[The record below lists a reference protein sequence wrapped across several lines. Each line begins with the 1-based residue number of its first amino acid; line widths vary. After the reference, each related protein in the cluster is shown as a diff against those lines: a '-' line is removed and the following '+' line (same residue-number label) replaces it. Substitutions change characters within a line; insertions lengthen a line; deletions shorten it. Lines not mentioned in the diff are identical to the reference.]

1 MNNQILIVLS
11 ISMLLASCDR
21 QAVDQE
27 EKQVSKPELVQYV
40 KLEKV
45 SEASSSQAI
54 DVLGVV
60 TSKTQSTPAFKTGG
74 VIEKTYVEEGDR
86 VKKGQLLATLIM
98 TEIDA
103 GVAQAEEGFAKANRD
118 LDRAKSLYADSVA
131 TLEQVQNAET
141 GVTIASKNLDIARF
155 NQKHSEVRAP
165 ISGRVVKQLLHQG
178 EVAGPGLP
186 VYAILGVS
194 KTDWKVTAN
203 LVDRDWAKI
212 KTGDPVSLV
221 LDAYPGEKFK
231 GKVSDKAV
239 IATDASGSLE
249 VEFSFVTPPP
259 ALAAGMVCRVETT
272 PGQKASLMTIP
283 IEAIVKS
290 NGSVATIFTIE
301 NGKAK
306 KMEVEILQLLGDRVA
321 IAGHPEDMSEVVT
334 IGAMFLEDGD
344 SVVVSK

>member
-1 MNNQILIVLS
+1 MKNQILIVLS
-11 ISMLLASCDR
+11 IFLFLASCS
-21 QAVDQE
+21 QEAVDQE

-45 SEASSSQAI
+45 SEAPASQAI

-103 GVAQAEEGFAKANRD
+103 GVAQAEEAFAKANRD

-165 ISGRVVKQLLHQG
+165 INGRVVKQLLHQG

-194 KTDWKVTAN
+194 KNDWKVTAN

-231 GKVSDKAV
+231 GKRK
-239 IATDASGSLE
+239 
-249 VEFSFVTPPP
+249 
-259 ALAAGMVCRVETT
+259 R
-272 PGQKASLMTIP
+272 
-283 IEAIVKS
+283 
-290 NGSVATIFTIE
+290 
-301 NGKAK
+301 
-306 KMEVEILQLLGDRVA
+306 
-321 IAGHPEDMSEVVT
+321 
-334 IGAMFLEDGD
+334 
-344 SVVVSK
+344 

>member
-1 MNNQILIVLS
+1 MKNLILIV
-11 ISMLLASCDR
+11 ISTFMLLASCSQD
-21 QAVDQE
+21 ATDQT
-27 EKQVSKPELVQYV
+27 EKQVPKPELLQYV

-45 SEASSSQAI
+45 SEAPSSQAI
-54 DVLGVV
+54 DVLGVI

-103 GVAQAEEGFAKANRD
+103 GVAQAEEAFAKATRD
-118 LDRAKSLYADSVA
+118 LDRTKNLYADSVA
-131 TLEQVQNAET
+131 TLEQVQNSET

-194 KTDWKVTAN
+194 KNDWKVTAN

-212 KTGDPVSLV
+212 KTGDPVNLV
-221 LDAYPGEKFK
+221 LDAYPGEQFN

-272 PGQKASLMTIP
+272 SDQKTSLTTIP

-301 NGKAK
+301 DGKAK
-306 KMEVEILQLLGDRVA
+306 QREVEILQLMGDKVA
-321 IAGHPEDMSEVVT
+321 IAGNLEGLKEVVT

-344 SVVVSK
+344 SVVVSN